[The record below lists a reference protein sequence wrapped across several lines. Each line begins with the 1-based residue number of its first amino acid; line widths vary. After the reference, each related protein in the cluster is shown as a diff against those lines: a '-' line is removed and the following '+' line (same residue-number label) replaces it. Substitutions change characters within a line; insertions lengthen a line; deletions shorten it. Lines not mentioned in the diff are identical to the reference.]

1 MDPHNHHQ
9 QGAPPRSATTHAHAY
24 LPSGNKSQNP
34 PLALNSKA
42 ILTRLQHFATN
53 GPQYIQFQATRSLAR
68 IVGLFD
74 RTSDAIRELGF
85 GPSESAPQP
94 EDHNP
99 EDDDDQ
105 LDDDD
110 NYP

>member
-1 MDPHNHHQ
+1 M
-9 QGAPPRSATTHAHAY
+9 SAITHAHAY
-24 LPSGNKSQNP
+24 LPSSSRSNNP
-34 PLALNSKA
+34 PLALNPRA
-42 ILTRLQHFATN
+42 ILSQLQHFATN

-85 GPSESAPQP
+85 GRSESSSQP
-94 EDHNP
+94 EDQHP

-105 LDDDD
+105 LEDDDD
-110 NYP
+110 YP

>member
-1 MDPHNHHQ
+1 M
-9 QGAPPRSATTHAHAY
+9 SAITHAHAY
-24 LPSGNKSQNP
+24 IRTTPSHNP
-34 PLALNSKA
+34 PLALNPRA
-42 ILTRLQHFATN
+42 ILKQLQHFATN
-53 GPQYIQFQATRSLAR
+53 GPQYVQFQATRSLAR

-94 EDHNP
+94 EDQHHD
-99 EDDDDQ
+99 EDDDQ
-105 LDDDD
+105 EDDDD

>member
-1 MDPHNHHQ
+1 M
-9 QGAPPRSATTHAHAY
+9 SATTHAHAY
-24 LPSGNKSQNP
+24 LPTGNNSQNP
-34 PLALNSKA
+34 PLALNPKA

-53 GPQYIQFQATRSLAR
+53 GPQYVQFQATRSLAR

-85 GPSESAPQP
+85 GPADDQTEEHHP
-94 EDHNP
+94 
-99 EDDDDQ
+99 DDDDA

>member
-1 MDPHNHHQ
+1 M
-9 QGAPPRSATTHAHAY
+9 SATTHAHAY
-24 LPSGNKSQNP
+24 LPAGNKSNNP
-34 PLALNSKA
+34 PLALKPKA
-42 ILTRLQHFATN
+42 ILSRLQHFATN

-85 GPSESAPQP
+85 GPADDQTEEHHP
-94 EDHNP
+94 
-99 EDDDDQ
+99 DDDDA

>member
-1 MDPHNHHQ
+1 M
-9 QGAPPRSATTHAHAY
+9 SAITHAHAY
-24 LPSGNKSQNP
+24 LRTTPSNNP
-34 PLALNSKA
+34 PLALNPRA
-42 ILTRLQHFATN
+42 ILKQLQHFATN
-53 GPQYIQFQATRSLAR
+53 GPQYVQFQATRSLAR

-94 EDHNP
+94 EDQHHD
-99 EDDDDQ
+99 EDDDQ
-105 LDDDD
+105 VDDDD

>member
-1 MDPHNHHQ
+1 M
-9 QGAPPRSATTHAHAY
+9 SAITHAHAY

-34 PLALNSKA
+34 PLALNPKA

-53 GPQYIQFQATRSLAR
+53 GPQYVQFQATRSLAR

-85 GPSESAPQP
+85 GPAESAPQS
-94 EDHNP
+94 EDQHP
-99 EDDDDQ
+99 DDDDQ
-105 LDDDD
+105 LEEDDD
-110 NYP
+110 YP

>member
-1 MDPHNHHQ
+1 M
-9 QGAPPRSATTHAHAY
+9 SAITHAHAY
-24 LPSGNKSQNP
+24 LPTGNNSQNP
-34 PLALNSKA
+34 PLALNPKA

-53 GPQYIQFQATRSLAR
+53 GPQYVQFQATRSLAR

-85 GPSESAPQP
+85 GPADDQTEEHHP
-94 EDHNP
+94 
-99 EDDDDQ
+99 DDDDA